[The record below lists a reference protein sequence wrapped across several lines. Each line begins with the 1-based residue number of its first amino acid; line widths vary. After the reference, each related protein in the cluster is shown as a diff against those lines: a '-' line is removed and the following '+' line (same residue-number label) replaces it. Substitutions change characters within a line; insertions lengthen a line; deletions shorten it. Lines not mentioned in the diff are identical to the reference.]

1 MKSTLLPSLV
11 VSLSTASGL
20 MAWGCVEVGHPVEV
34 GCFIEYDNPN
44 CDESIGAT
52 TSSHASG
59 TASTGTGSGGAD
71 SAGGAGGEAGSGGH
85 GGAGGEAGSGG
96 QGGSGGEAGSGGQ
109 GGAGGAGGAAGGSD
123 GS

>member
-1 MKSTLLPSLV
+1 MKSTLLPSLL
-11 VSLSTASGL
+11 VSLSAASGL

-59 TASTGTGSGGAD
+59 TTSTSSGSGGGAD
-71 SAGGAGGEAGSGGH
+71 SAGGT
-85 GGAGGEAGSGG
+85 
-96 QGGSGGEAGSGGQ
+96 GGEAGSGGQ
-109 GGAGGAGGAAGGSD
+109 GGAGGAGGAADGSD